1 MSSHLSLKCV
11 WQDYWAGLNRD
22 LSFLQR
28 LGVIIVFFGVPILA
42 ATTSYWCQL
51 KLPKEQFSSLVSVY
65 AIFSA
70 LLFGA
75 QVSAFTIFKG
85 IKDQQVESLDPNEP
99 DEVLKE
105 NRKSVAEERV
115 KDLRLAFRDINS
127 NISYLILNSI
137 LLLSIVLVLVLFG
150 KANVFST
157 SVIVGLTV
165 HLILTLAMVVKHCH
179 LVFSA
184 AYAEI

>member
-11 WQDYWAGLNRD
+11 WQDYWAGLSRE

-28 LGVIIVFFGVPILA
+28 LGVMGVFFGLPILA
-42 ATTSYWCQL
+42 AALSYWYQL

-85 IKDQQVESLDPNEP
+85 IKDQQVESIDPNEA
-99 DEVLKE
+99 DEVLKA
-105 NRKSVAEERV
+105 NRKSVVEESI
-115 KDLRLAFRDINS
+115 KDLRLAFGDINS

-150 KANVFST
+150 RANVFST
-157 SVIVGLTV
+157 SVIVGLTI
-165 HLILTLAMVVKHCH
+165 HLILTLAMVVRHCH

-184 AYAEI
+184 AYAKI